1 MSKDLIGQTM
11 YATKNGRPV
20 PIEAIQADAMIVQWR
35 SLDLQ
40 FAGSMTPAQW
50 TAMRDKQQAAIR
62 EEEAIRAKAMRAAER
77 LYDENERIDGEAM
90 QQGQIEQDIEADRC
104 TWTNEVAKII
114 AAEFGVTK
122 D

>member
-1 MSKDLIGQTM
+1 MSKSLVGQTM

-20 PIEAIQADAMIVQWR
+20 PIEAIRADDMIVRWR

-40 FAGSMTPAQW
+40 FEGAMTPSQW
-50 TAMRDKQQAAIR
+50 TAMRDAQQAATR
-62 EEEAIRAKAMRAAER
+62 EEEAIRAKARRAAER

-90 QQGQIEQDIEADRC
+90 NQAQAEQDSEAGRYV
-104 TWTNEVAKII
+104 WTNEAAKII
-114 AAEFGVTK
+114 AAEFGVTE